1 MPLLGPTDPLPFTP
15 RRVAVSG
22 TTGSGKSTLAR
33 RIGTKLTLPYTEL
46 DSLFH
51 GPDWTPRE
59 SFVEDVDRFTAE
71 PAWVTEFQYDQARPM
86 LVERAHLMVWLDI
99 SRRLVM
105 WRVARRTVS
114 RRWRRTELWNG
125 NKEAPLRTFFRDPE
139 HIIRWA
145 WNTHPTTAERAGEA
159 LRRRPELV
167 VVRLTSTTEVESWL
181 DGPASAREAATRSDG
196 GTPA

>member
-1 MPLLGPTDPLPFTP
+1 MPLLGPTDPLPFAP
-15 RRVAVSG
+15 RRITVSG
-22 TTGSGKSTLAR
+22 TAGSGKSTLAR
-33 RIGTKLTLPYTEL
+33 RIGEQLNVPYTEL

-71 PAWVTEFQYDQARPM
+71 PAWVTEFQYDQARP
-86 LVERAHLMVWLDI
+86 LLAERADLMVWLDI

-114 RRWRRTELWNG
+114 RRWRRTELWKG
-125 NKEAPLRTFFRDPE
+125 NREAPLRTFFSDPE

-145 WNTHPTTAERAGEA
+145 WNTHSTTAGRARDA
-159 LRRRPELV
+159 LGRRPELV
-167 VVRLTSTTEVESWL
+167 VVRLTSAAEVDSWL
-181 DGPASAREAATRSDG
+181 DGPASARSRN
-196 GTPA
+196 

>member
-1 MPLLGPTDPLPFTP
+1 MPLLGPTDTLPFAPQRIT
-15 RRVAVSG
+15 VSG

-33 RIGTKLTLPYTEL
+33 RIGEQLSLPYTEL

-51 GPDWTPRE
+51 GPDWTPRD
-59 SFVEDVDRFTAE
+59 SFVEDVDTFTAK

-86 LVERAHLMVWLDI
+86 LVERADLMVWLDF
-99 SRRLVM
+99 SRFLVM

-125 NKEAPLRTFFRDPE
+125 NKEAPLRTIFSDPE

-145 WNTHPTTAERAGEA
+145 WNTHSTTSGRAQDA

-167 VVRLTSTTEVESWL
+167 VVRLTSTAEVKSWL
-181 DGPASAREAATRSDG
+181 DGPASTRSRD
-196 GTPA
+196 